1 MFSSSIAN
9 EPSAQLQYCG
19 LPGISRSCLKA
30 VQRFVQFGDHIQ
42 SATILTHEEDHALAL
57 VINEGE
63 TIIIK
68 NGFSSGYRGEG
79 PSCLAKALAI
89 LEAYGAEI
97 DEILISRR
105 QMARIEGSAL
115 SQSDWQ
121 SIQSTAPIR
130 PMRWDDYI
138 YDVVG
143 ERFDR
148 QSALLHLPEVMPWS
162 ALDPRLVDLALQYRS
177 QPDEALSKGFRRFE
191 DIVRARTESKEIG
204 SRLISQSF
212 VHEAAPLTW
221 EELDP
226 AEVKGRGQILS
237 GTFMA
242 FRNPRAHQE
251 HAPHL
256 GLSELLALNLLYVL
270 EAKAIK
276 RPEEDSKSNESGRG

>member
-1 MFSSSIAN
+1 MFSSSIDRD
-9 EPSAQLQYCG
+9 PFTHLQYCG
-19 LPGISRSCLKA
+19 LPGISGSCLKA

-42 SATILTHEEDHALAL
+42 SATILTHENAHAIAL

-89 LEAYGAEI
+89 LDAYSAEI
-97 DEILISRR
+97 DEVVISKR
-105 QMARIEGSAL
+105 QMTRIEGSAL

-121 SIQSTAPIR
+121 AIQSAEPIR
-130 PMRWDDYI
+130 PIRWHDYI
-138 YDVVG
+138 YDAVG
-143 ERFDR
+143 ERFDK
-148 QSALLHLPEVMPWS
+148 QSALLLLPEVMPWN
-162 ALDPRLVDLALQYRS
+162 ALDPRCIDLALQYRS

-204 SRLISQSF
+204 SRLISQAF
-212 VHEAAPLTW
+212 VQDASRLTW
-221 EELDP
+221 EDIDP
-226 AEVKGRGQILS
+226 AEIKGRGQILS

-256 GLSELLALNLLYVL
+256 GLSELLALNLLYLL
-270 EAKAIK
+270 EAKANE
-276 RPEEDSKSNESGRG
+276 RPENDCKSIESGRG